1 MPTSYLVELV
11 EYWRD
16 EFDWRA
22 QEKALNSIPQF
33 VTEID
38 GQNIHFLHVRS
49 PEPDALPLVLTHGW
63 PGSFVEFLDV
73 IGPLTDP
80 AAHGG
85 NPADAF
91 DVAVPS
97 LPGFGFSGPV
107 RESGW
112 NAEAWAELMSRLGYD
127 RYGVQGGDIG
137 AGVSPASPGTRW
149 SGCTSTAT
157 SAFRSTS
164 WTRRNGR
171 A

>member
-11 EYWRD
+11 TYWRD

-22 QEKALNSIPQF
+22 QEKSLDTIPQF

-49 PEPDALPLVLTHGW
+49 PEPDALALVLTHGW

-91 DVAVPS
+91 HVVVPS
-97 LPGFGFSGPV
+97 LPGFWFSGPV

-112 NAEAWAELMSRLGYD
+112 DTTRIATAWAELMSRLGYH
-127 RYGVQGGDIG
+127 RYGV
-137 AGVSPASPGTRW
+137 AGSPEPGVPVHVRGVRLHLHPVHETRD
-149 SGCTSTAT
+149 SRC
-157 SAFRSTS
+157 
-164 WTRRNGR
+164 R
-171 A
+171 AG

>member
-1 MPTSYLVELV
+1 MTDTTKKTIRPFRIDIAQEQLDDLADRLARTRFGTPLPGDDWASGVPTSYLVELV
-11 EYWRD
+11 TYWRD

-22 QEKALNSIPQF
+22 QEKSLDTIPQF

-85 NPADAF
+85 NPAD
-91 DVAVPS
+91 VP
-97 LPGFGFSGPV
+97 
-107 RESGW
+107 R
-112 NAEAWAELMSRLGYD
+112 
-127 RYGVQGGDIG
+127 
-137 AGVSPASPGTRW
+137 
-149 SGCTSTAT
+149 
-157 SAFRSTS
+157 
-164 WTRRNGR
+164 GR
-171 A
+171 AVAARIRVLRTGPRIGLGHYPYRHGVG